1 MFQFTST
8 TVINTNKDLTTGL
21 DRYTA
26 DANAF
31 SVKRVGKFKKDN
43 VVAIY
48 KRVASEPKKAKI
60 TFAIPS
66 LEAGNYR
73 IALYVRLSGSNNSYY
88 SNDMVFK
95 GKPLYIEFLVKSGDL
110 AATVAAR
117 IVKNAKKYLTMI
129 YETKLLEVSN
139 SEATVTIEAVDEYQR
154 FAKAELQKFNENAGL
169 QTLRGY
175 MGEFQAIAPAATVVE
190 AGKEGFGTYTQI
202 LKDLRVPTAAN
213 TRWNRIAQDESPI
226 PGAEYNQYTVVY
238 CTDRGIMGG
247 DAVGMPVKS
256 QTTHVFYVKKDLASG
271 FEAMFTT
278 AGVDSKVEEVTKAR
292 LTTASVDSK
301 VEEVTKG

>member
-48 KRVASEPKKAKI
+48 KRVASAPKKAKI
-60 TFAIPS
+60 TFTIPS
-66 LEAGNYR
+66 VEGLTAGNYR
-73 IALYVRLSGSNNSYY
+73 IALYIRLSGSNNSYY

-95 GKPLYIEFLVKSGDL
+95 GKPLYIEFLVKQGDTAENI
-110 AATVAAR
+110 AAL

-139 SEATVTIEAVDEYQR
+139 SEAVVTIEAVDEYQR

-169 QTLRGY
+169 QTLKGY

-256 QTTHVFYVKKDLASG
+256 QTTHVFYVKKDLVTE
-271 FEAMFTT
+271 FEGLFTT
-278 AGVDSKVEEVTKAR
+278 AGVNTKM
-292 LTTASVDSK
+292 
-301 VEEVTKG
+301 EEVTKG

>member
-26 DANAF
+26 DENAF

-48 KRVASEPKKAKI
+48 KRVASAPKKAKI

-110 AATVAAR
+110 PAAVAAR

-278 AGVDSKVEEVTKAR
+278 AGVDSKVEEVTK
-292 LTTASVDSK
+292 
-301 VEEVTKG
+301 G

>member
-21 DRYTA
+21 KRYEATEN
-26 DANAF
+26 DF
-31 SVKRVGKFKKDN
+31 TVKRAGKFKKDN

-48 KRVASEPKKAKI
+48 KRAASEPKKAKI
-60 TFAIPS
+60 TFTIPS

-73 IALYVRLSGSNNSYY
+73 IALYVRLSGNNNSYY

-110 AATVAAR
+110 PAAVAAR

-169 QTLRGY
+169 QTLKGY
-175 MGEFQAIAPAATVVE
+175 MGEFQAIAPKATVVE

-256 QTTHVFYVKKDLASG
+256 QTTHVFYVKKELVTE
-271 FEAMFTT
+271 FEGLFTT
-278 AGVDSKVEEVTKAR
+278 AGVNTKM
-292 LTTASVDSK
+292 
-301 VEEVTKG
+301 EEVTKG

>member
-48 KRVASEPKKAKI
+48 KRVASAPKKAKI
-60 TFAIPS
+60 TFEIPS

-73 IALYVRLSGSNNSYY
+73 IALYVRLSGNNNSYY

-110 AATVAAR
+110 PAAVAAR
-117 IVKNAKKYLTMI
+117 IVKNAKKYLTMV

-169 QTLRGY
+169 QTLKGY
-175 MGEFQAIAPAATVVE
+175 MGEFQAIAPKATVVE

-247 DAVGMPVKS
+247 DAVGMPVQSK
-256 QTTHVFYVKKDLASG
+256 TTHVFYVKKELVTE
-271 FEAMFTT
+271 FEGLFTT
-278 AGVDSKVEEVTKAR
+278 AGVNTKM
-292 LTTASVDSK
+292 
-301 VEEVTKG
+301 EEVTKG

>member
-48 KRVASEPKKAKI
+48 KRVASAPKKAKI
-60 TFAIPS
+60 TFTIPS
-66 LEAGNYR
+66 VEGLTAGNYR

-95 GKPLYIEFLVKSGDL
+95 GKPLYIEFLVKEGDTAENI
-110 AATVAAR
+110 AAL

-129 YETKLLEVSN
+129 YETKLLNVTN
-139 SEATVTIEAVDEYQR
+139 SGAVVTIEAVDEYQR
-154 FAKAELQKFNENAGL
+154 FTKAELQKFNENAGL
-169 QTLRGY
+169 QTLKGY
-175 MGEFQAIAPAATVVE
+175 MGEFQAVAPAATVVE

-278 AGVDSKVEEVTKAR
+278 AGVDSKVEEVTK
-292 LTTASVDSK
+292 
-301 VEEVTKG
+301 G

>member
-21 DRYTA
+21 KRYEATEN
-26 DANAF
+26 DF
-31 SVKRVGKFKKDN
+31 TVKRVGKFKKDN

-48 KRVASEPKKAKI
+48 KRAASEPKKAKI
-60 TFAIPS
+60 TFTIPS
-66 LEAGNYR
+66 VEGLTAGNYR
-73 IALYVRLSGSNNSYY
+73 IALYIRLSGSNNSYY

-95 GKPLYIEFLVKSGDL
+95 GKPLYIEFLVKEGDTAENI
-110 AATVAAR
+110 AAL

-129 YETKLLEVSN
+129 YETKLLNVTN
-139 SEATVTIEAVDEYQR
+139 SSAVVTIEAVDEYQR

-169 QTLRGY
+169 QTLKGY

-271 FEAMFTT
+271 FEALFTT
-278 AGVDSKVEEVTKAR
+278 AGVDSKVEEVT
-292 LTTASVDSK
+292 
-301 VEEVTKG
+301 EG

>member
-26 DANAF
+26 DANGF

-48 KRVASEPKKAKI
+48 KRVASAPKKAKI
-60 TFAIPS
+60 TFTIPDPET
-66 LEAGNYR
+66 LGAGNYR
-73 IALYVRLSGSNNSYY
+73 IALYIRLSGNNNSYY

-95 GKPLYIEFLVKSGDL
+95 GKPLYIEFLVKSDDT
-110 AATVAAR
+110 ATTVAAR
-117 IVKNAKKYLTMI
+117 IVKNAKKYLTMV

-169 QTLRGY
+169 QTLKGY

-190 AGKEGFGTYTQI
+190 KGKEGFGTYTQI

-256 QTTHVFYVKKDLASG
+256 QTTHVFYVKKELVTE

-278 AGVDSKVEEVTKAR
+278 AGVNT
-292 LTTASVDSK
+292 K

>member
-21 DRYTA
+21 KRYEATEN
-26 DANAF
+26 DF
-31 SVKRVGKFKKDN
+31 TVKRVGKFKKDN

-48 KRVASEPKKAKI
+48 KRAASEPKKAKI
-60 TFAIPS
+60 TFEIPS

-73 IALYVRLSGSNNSYY
+73 IALYVRLSGNNNSYY

-110 AATVAAR
+110 PAAIAAR

-169 QTLRGY
+169 QTLKGY
-175 MGEFQAIAPAATVVE
+175 MGEFQAIAPKATVVE

-256 QTTHVFYVKKDLASG
+256 QTTHVFYVKKELVTE
-271 FEAMFTT
+271 FEGLFTT
-278 AGVDSKVEEVTKAR
+278 AGVNTKM
-292 LTTASVDSK
+292 
-301 VEEVTKG
+301 EEVTKG